1 MTNKEYANSK
11 DFTEKCEKVGVK
23 PTKRQASK
31 YRNKKGCLCG
41 KSVQLAWTC
50 TIKQLSIFNP
60 FQFFDPLS
68 CDVRNKPFHV
78 IQQFLAEYQESKDE
92 LINVRNDIDILWN
105 KIRTHDFIK
114 DEDIS
119 RIYDDTFDCIMELVQ
134 VAAVVRKMI
143 ETRKAAEIMSMNEEV
158 KKIWLD

>member
-1 MTNKEYANSK
+1 MALSKEDDIKMAIHREFEFINDSK
-11 DFTEKCEKVGVK
+11 NRPKYHTLFEFIGV
-23 PTKRQASK
+23 
-31 YRNKKGCLCG
+31 L
-41 KSVQLAWTC
+41 
-50 TIKQLSIFNP
+50 F
-60 FQFFDPLS
+60 
-68 CDVRNKPFHV
+68 
-78 IQQFLAEYQESKDE
+78 AEYQESKDE

-119 RIYDDTFDCIMELVQ
+119 RIYDDTFDYIMELVQ

-158 KKIWLD
+158 KKI